1 MDFKRLT
8 PALVVVFAN
17 LIGATIILP
26 ILPLFAVDQLGG
38 TAMQAVLLDTAY
50 YGAKFV
56 AAPFLGRWS
65 DRYGRRPILII
76 SQFGTVFSFILFIL
90 ALPLGQML
98 DGVGLSLGISGGLIM
113 LYAARLLDGA
123 TGGNTIIAQAYVSD
137 ITSDEDRAQALGLL
151 AASLGVGFIFGPAVG
166 GFLAARWGMMAP
178 FYGGAAIAATA
189 VLLTIV
195 MLSESLPVEKRASH
209 QDRGRQNLDWGQL
222 FANPLLFRILAIGF
236 IGTLCF
242 AAISPTFALYADRV
256 LFDDIADSTII
267 SRHVGVMFTIMGLT
281 AAVTQGVLI
290 KPLVKRLGERRL
302 VTVGQLAL
310 LLASL
315 CIPQTDNPELFIVCL
330 LPFVFGYGLTDP
342 ALQTMLTRHAPPGS
356 SGRLLGNY
364 QSALSLAY
372 ILGPIWAGMVFER
385 IAPQAVWW
393 GTAVLLLPA
402 LLLSLTLGKF
412 SIDVVPL
419 KIDGTSATQR
429 PNR

>member
-1 MDFKRLT
+1 
-8 PALVVVFAN
+8 
-17 LIGATIILP
+17 
-26 ILPLFAVDQLGG
+26 
-38 TAMQAVLLDTAY
+38 
-50 YGAKFV
+50 
-56 AAPFLGRWS
+56 
-65 DRYGRRPILII
+65 
-76 SQFGTVFSFILFIL
+76 
-90 ALPLGQML
+90 
-98 DGVGLSLGISGGLIM
+98 
-113 LYAARLLDGA
+113 
-123 TGGNTIIAQAYVSD
+123 
-137 ITSDEDRAQALGLL
+137 
-151 AASLGVGFIFGPAVG
+151 
-166 GFLAARWGMMAP
+166 MMAP

-195 MLSESLPVEKRASH
+195 MLSESLPVEKRAFH

-256 LFDDIADSTII
+256 LFADIADRTVI

-302 VTVGQLAL
+302 VTVGHLAL

-315 CIPQTDNPELFIVCL
+315 CIPQTDNPQLFTVCL

-372 ILGPIWAGMVFER
+372 ILGPIWAGLVFER